1 MQVPVDIR
9 FRHVE
14 PSEALESAIRS
25 HVEALEEQNERITS
39 CHVTVDHVGAS
50 KGQVR
55 PHHRHGSGA
64 HFRVSIHLTMPGG
77 ELFVGRDPAE
87 HANFEDAYAAVNE
100 AFDNIRRQLS
110 DMKRPKK
117 GGPRIA
123 SVVN

>member
-25 HVEALEEQNERITS
+25 HVEALEQQHERITA
-39 CHVTVDHVGAS
+39 CHVTVDHVGGARGAG
-50 KGQVR
+50 K

-64 HFRVSIHLTMPGG
+64 HFRVSIHLTMPGA
-77 ELFVGRDPAE
+77 ELFVGRDPEA

-100 AFDNIRRQLS
+100 AFDNIKRQLG
-110 DMKRPKK
+110 DLKRPRK
-117 GGPRIA
+117 GGPRL
-123 SVVN
+123 STVLQ